1 MLHEVVAVSKI
12 TIKTSFS
19 TIKLLV
25 IFAILCAL
33 PLNTISALSDI
44 TLPQQFTVAD
54 GLVYEFGL
62 YSIFYLIICPI
73 SIVVSYFVV
82 SNDEIDRYILC
93 RTSNRHSVILGK
105 IVGLICVITVLFLVA
120 AMLALI
126 VCCFSMNRSFQWSEL
141 IIYNI
146 ISGGFILFDISFI
159 ELPPLVTILV
169 QIFLLV
175 LCCVSLGELLFL
187 FSMLFTKK
195 LLGII
200 FSLLLNFGLLTIQ
213 VMGLYSDMFPIWPF
227 QNLFLSQLNVNRL
240 FFAVSYWII
249 IISIL
254 TIINLF
260 LYKRKDLIYE
270 SSENIG

>member
-73 SIVVSYFVV
+73 SIVV